1 VSIPAEVQPV
11 TEEGQHVKKPGL
23 LVATALLAIP
33 LVFAAAGCGG
43 GGSDNG
49 GGGNATALPSSSCEP
64 VQYGPGGTPDAII
77 ASDLP
82 LQGANRA
89 LTTEMAKAVAFV
101 LESHDW
107 KAGGKTI
114 GFQSC
119 DDATAQAGSWDSAKC
134 TANARNY
141 ANNKSVLGIIGTFNS
156 GCAKLEIPIANRAPG
171 GPLAMVSPSNTYPGL
186 TVGGPGTA
194 PGEPNVYYPT
204 KNRNYARV
212 VWTDQFQG
220 AADALFLQQNIKAK
234 SVYVLTDKETYGQG
248 IATLFRRAAQK
259 LKIDVKG
266 FQGWDSSATS
276 YESIATAIKS
286 SGAGAVFLGGI
297 VCNNGG
303 KLIKDL
309 RAVLGASFPILMPD
323 GWTPFSAT
331 GQTSGGASN
340 GAYISYPGI
349 PVNALKGAGEKFVKG
364 FQKANGGKLPDPYTA
379 YAAQAAQVLLTSIAK
394 SNGTRFEVAKGLF
407 GLKITNG
414 ILGNFSIDKNGD
426 TTLGT
431 VTFGRMSGQTAK
443 FVKLITPDVKFVK
456 G

>member
-1 VSIPAEVQPV
+1 VLGV
-11 TEEGQHVKKPGL
+11 
-23 LVATALLAIP
+23 LVAAVGASLAVVAGALGGSSRQ
-33 LVFAAAGCGG
+33 AGQYVLPASSCGKLQYKG
-43 GGSDNG
+43 GGSPQ
-49 GGGNATALPSSSCEP
+49 L
-64 VQYGPGGTPDAII
+64 II

-89 LTTEMAKAVAFV
+89 LTTEMNRAIAFV
-101 LESHDW
+101 LAQQGW
-107 KAGGKTI
+107 KAGKYTV
-114 GFQSC
+114 GFQAC
-119 DDATAQAGSWDSAKC
+119 DDSTAQQGSWDSAKC
-134 TANARNY
+134 SANANAY
-141 ANNKSVLGIIGTFNS
+141 ARERSVIGVIGTFNS

-220 AADALFLQQNIKAK
+220 AADALFAQQNLKLK

-248 IATLFRRAAQK
+248 IATLFQNAAKK

-276 YESIATAIKS
+276 YESIATAVKS
-286 SGAGAVFLGGI
+286 SGAQGVFLGGI

-309 RAVLGASFPILMPD
+309 RAVLGANFPILMPD

-349 PVNALKGAGEKFVKG
+349 PVTALKGAGRKFVQG
-364 FQKANGGKLPDPYTA
+364 FRKANGGKLPDPYTA
-379 YAAQAAQVLLTSIAK
+379 YAAQAAQVMLTSIAK
-394 SNGTRFEVAKGLF
+394 SNGTRAEVAKGLF
-407 GLKITNG
+407 GLKVTNG

-431 VTFGRMSGQTAK
+431 VTFGRMRGENAT
-443 FVKLITPDVKFVK
+443 FVKLITPPVSFVK